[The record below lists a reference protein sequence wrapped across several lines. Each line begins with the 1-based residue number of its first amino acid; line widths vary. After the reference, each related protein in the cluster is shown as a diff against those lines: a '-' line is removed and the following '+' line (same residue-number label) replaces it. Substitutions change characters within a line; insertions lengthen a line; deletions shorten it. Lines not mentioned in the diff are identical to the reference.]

1 MKYEEILEWNPTIAV
16 VAAASKWWMDGW
28 MGNDE
33 MIVLLF
39 QYGTAQVVKYS
50 VRIFLL
56 VDVVKTRKKEKR
68 TRIKIKF
75 KEFYF
80 KYEK

>member
-1 MKYEEILEWNPTIAV
+1 
-16 VAAASKWWMDGW
+16 

-80 KYEK
+80 KFEKDGQLVEYSVCGNSQIGVNIVIKLF